1 MRSVSAG
8 VAGVVLT
15 GLIATTSTSAHAQTD
30 VDAHADQ
37 KTGQIPTLAVFQAKD
52 QTLLSTLGAP
62 KFIVTSDKFEKE
74 DAKKALAAQSKQL
87 EKEAKRA
94 AEQAEADRIAAEQA
108 AAEQAEAD
116 RIAAEQAAL
125 TTQNSVV
132 ESTPATSQLQVQSLD
147 VTPVGVHVSTQ
158 SDTGADS
165 IFAPGWQTPAPDWQS
180 PAPVTNTP
188 PAPSGSSH
196 SASRDAVVNAARA
209 AAAVNAQTDCTVLA
223 SNALAA
229 AGINFHG
236 WPADY
241 QSLGTIVG
249 ADQAQPGDLIYYA
262 SNGFGQSHIAVYLG
276 NGMAVHGGWN
286 GMGTSVF
293 SAYLPSASAPIFIS
307 PSAF

>member
-1 MRSVSAG
+1 M
-8 VAGVVLT
+8 
-15 GLIATTSTSAHAQTD
+15 
-30 VDAHADQ
+30 
-37 KTGQIPTLAVFQAKD
+37 
-52 QTLLSTLGAP
+52 
-62 KFIVTSDKFEKE
+62 
-74 DAKKALAAQSKQL
+74 
-87 EKEAKRA
+87 
-94 AEQAEADRIAAEQA
+94 
-108 AAEQAEAD
+108 
-116 RIAAEQAAL
+116 
-125 TTQNSVV
+125 
-132 ESTPATSQLQVQSLD
+132 QSLD